1 MSKLHTKKG
10 DTVYVN
16 AGEDKGRTGK
26 VLKVFVDKRRAIVEG
41 LNMVSKSQ
49 KPSAKNPQGGIVKQE
64 APIHISNLN
73 VVDPKTGKPTR
84 IGRKLN
90 ADGKLVRYAKKSGEE
105 IKKWEILR
113 ALKKNMQS
121 VLLLL

>member
-1 MSKLHTKKG
+1 MSKLHIKKG
-10 DTVYVN
+10 DIVYVN
-16 AGEDKGRTGK
+16 AGDDKGRTGK
-26 VLKVFVDKRRAIVEG
+26 VLKVFVDKSRAIVEG

-49 KPSAKNPQGGIVKQE
+49 KPNAKNPQGGIVKQE

-90 ADGKLVRYAKKSGEE
+90 VDGKLVRYAKKSGEE
-105 IKKWEILR
+105 IK
-113 ALKKNMQS
+113 
-121 VLLLL
+121 